1 MHGREL
7 RREARL
13 AIEPDYAGFERAAV
27 MKTLIMT
34 VKRNDIDPQAW
45 LANML
50 ARIASFPQGRL
61 HEMVP
66 RNWSAHV
73 RPVASPQAA

>member
-27 MKTLIMT
+27 MATLIMT
-34 VKRNDIDPQAW
+34 VKRNEIDPHAW
-45 LANML
+45 LADVL
-50 ARIASFPQGRL
+50 ARVARFPQGRL
-61 HEMVP
+61 HERLP
-66 RNWSAHV
+66 
-73 RPVASPQAA
+73 